1 MDAIKTFRDPE
12 NKAVIRFIDGP
23 PLKGFVE
30 SIDLAQMVV
39 RLMRIDLNGKKK
51 FDEIG
56 IQGIEAV
63 YWVKDFDKPI
73 PELPIDSGFWDNSSG
88 GSSAD
93 EISLKPVGEK
103 GAVLFRRHSE
113 DTGGIFLD
121 PIDPH
126 NNIIRVFVPNAVPP
140 KPAVKKKIG
149 KTLTDEGLITDQH
162 LELGLKTQRQ
172 LREKSLGEIFV
183 DNKAATP
190 KDVLKALSMQKAQKA
205 NLKLGA
211 LLIASGLISQ
221 KDLDAALAKQKKY
234 RSRRLGEILVDMGI
248 IDGEMLALALALQ
261 RRVPYVDLRTYPV
274 DELAVTMVSSKLLK
288 RLKVFPVK
296 LRQNELTV
304 IVADPNNLAAEGD
317 LRFHTGLQIKVA
329 GVGSEK
335 AIMEAIN
342 ARHGT
347 SADKDLTRI
356 LSETAD
362 IEVEELE
369 DQEEDGYRITEET
382 GREKPIIAIVNHILE
397 IAVVKRA
404 SDIHIIPEGK
414 IAKVKLRIDGVLYDE
429 IVLPKVRLPS
439 ITSRLKI
446 LSNMDIT
453 ERRLPQDGRA
463 KIRVHGKTVD
473 LRFSC
478 LPTVFGQSI
487 VIRLLNKETGLMR
500 LEDMGFL
507 QQEIEGLRQCI
518 AKPYGMLLFT
528 GPTGSGKSTT
538 IYACLQEPVFS
549 DKNIITLE
557 NPVEYGLPGTCQVQI
572 KEDIGLTFA
581 LGLRQ
586 ILRHDPDVIVVG
598 EMRDT
603 ETAKIG
609 VRAALTGHLL
619 ITTLHTNSAA
629 ETFLRLGD
637 MGIDNY
643 LVSSS
648 ILGVVSQRLVRKI
661 CPKCKEPDPEAG
673 LKLRSND
680 FPVEFPDDV
689 VFYKG
694 KGCDEC
700 NKIGYKGRTIVYE
713 FIPTNEEIKRAVM
726 DSETAAQI
734 RSLAIQDGMKTIEEI
749 ALLKAKAGI
758 ISVDEIIPLISII

>member
-39 RLMRIDLNGKKK
+39 RLMQIDLNGKKK

-63 YWVKDFDKPI
+63 YWVKDFDKRI
-73 PELPIDSGFWDNSSG
+73 PDLNIESGPWHDSSD
-88 GSSAD
+88 GSLED
-93 EISLKPVGEK
+93 VISLKPVGEK
-103 GAVLFRRHSE
+103 GAVLFRRRSE

-121 PIDPH
+121 SIDPH
-126 NNIIRVFVPNAVPP
+126 NNIIRVFAPKAVSP
-140 KPAVKKKIG
+140 KLAVKKKLG
-149 KTLTDEGLITDQH
+149 QTLADEGLISDRE

-172 LREKSLGEIFV
+172 LRKRRLGELLV
-183 DNKAATP
+183 DNGVAFP
-190 KDVLKALSMQKAQKA
+190 EDVHKALRMKEARKTD
-205 NLKLGA
+205 LKLGA

-221 KDLDAALAKQKKY
+221 EDLDAALAKQKKN
-234 RSRRLGEILVDMGI
+234 RSRPLGKILVDMGI

-261 RRVPYVDLRTYPV
+261 RGVPYVDLKMYPV
-274 DELAVTMVSSKLLK
+274 DELAVSTLSPKFLR
-288 RLKVFPVK
+288 RLKIFPVK
-296 LRQNELTV
+296 LKQNELTV
-304 IVADPNNLAAEGD
+304 VVADPNNLDVEGD
-317 LRFHTGLQIKVA
+317 IRFHTGLHIKVA

-335 AIMEAIN
+335 AILEAIN
-342 ARHGT
+342 ARHGVL
-347 SADKDLTRI
+347 ADKKLASI
-356 LSETAD
+356 LSETA
-362 IEVEELE
+362 EVEVEKLE
-369 DQEEDGYRITEET
+369 DQKGEGYGITEET

-397 IAVVKRA
+397 IAVAKKA

-414 IAKVKLRIDGVLYDE
+414 KAKVKFRIDGVLYDE
-429 IVLPKVRLPS
+429 LILPKERLPS
-439 ITSRLKI
+439 ITSRMKI

-453 ERRLPQDGRA
+453 ERRLPQDGSA
-463 KIRVHGKTVD
+463 KIRVHGKVVD

-487 VIRLLNKETGLMR
+487 VIRILNKESGLVR

-507 QQEIEGLRQCI
+507 EQAIKGLRQCI

-538 IYACLQEPVFS
+538 IYACLQEPVFL

-557 NPVEYGLPGTCQVQI
+557 NPVEYGMSGICQVQI

-581 LGLRQ
+581 RGLRQ
-586 ILRHDPDVIVVG
+586 TLRHDPDVIVVG

-629 ETFLRLGD
+629 ETFVRLRD

-661 CPKCKEPDPEAG
+661 CPKCMEPDPEAG

-694 KGCDEC
+694 TGCDEC
-700 NKIGYKGRTIVYE
+700 NKVGYKGRTIVYE
-713 FIPTNEEIKRAVM
+713 FIPTNEEIKRAIM
-726 DSETAAQI
+726 DDASAARI
-734 RSLAIQDGMKTIEEI
+734 RTLAIQDGIKTIEEI
-749 ALLKAKAGI
+749 AFLKAKAGI
-758 ISVDEIIPLISII
+758 ISVDEIIPLVSIV